1 MAKSS
6 TPEGRS
12 AKWRRYLFAMII
24 AAVTI
29 MALPLTGYLA
39 TGVSVA
45 QDATQSNPRADVWRE
60 VRDGVAGTSAV
71 TGQETNIL
79 IANGGQNW
87 RVLRNDV
94 IAKIGAWVILGIIGA
109 LAVYHVLTGGNKL
122 EKPLSGELINC
133 L

>member
-6 TPEGRS
+6 TPEGRG

-24 AAVTI
+24 AAATV

-39 TGVSVA
+39 TGVSMA
-45 QDATQSNPRADVWRE
+45 QDSAGQSNPRADVWRE

-94 IAKIGAWVILGIIGA
+94 IATIGADAAAPIFAADAMATLCTSTLNRRAPFI
-109 LAVYHVLTGGNKL
+109 
-122 EKPLSGELINC
+122 
-133 L
+133 